1 MKNITLCLTVLLV
14 LSCSSNDSNSNNRN
28 SQPKPTSVAAPPIKD
43 SIDFSLQT
51 FETIPNEIDGCACF
65 FYLSKKDEVSKKYL
79 FANDF
84 ASVAFVSING
94 KIKKFNLK
102 QHKEGSDVYLYHSD
116 NFDLKIEIS
125 KRASGGEETSS
136 VEGVLTLSSGT
147 KVIKKNFVGSC
158 GC

>member
-1 MKNITLCLTVLLV
+1 MLLV
-14 LSCSSNDSNSNNRN
+14 LSCSNNNSNSSNQDNQ
-28 SQPKPTSVAAPPIKD
+28 SKSSPIAVPLKD

-51 FETIPNEIDGCACF
+51 FETIPNEIDGCACL
-65 FYLSKKDEVSKKYL
+65 FYLSKKDEANKKYL

-102 QHKEGSDVYLYHSD
+102 QHKEGSDMYLYHSD

-125 KRASGGEETSS
+125 KRANGGDETSS